1 MPLVL
6 AFALVANV
14 SAAVGAAA
22 RSHGAVAPSY
32 HSSSLAQHRSAP
44 LSAKERTLRYAAAND
59 FAFLDPPSKDGEV
72 DRWDPCAPIHY
83 VVNVVKGDPDDLQLV
98 RAAVHEAAHE
108 SGLTFVYDGTTTEM
122 PSSSRKDV
130 RHHGVGWQWS
140 PVLIAL
146 VPHADYHAQDN
157 DADSVAF
164 TDPDIYSDDDT
175 GDSEI
180 VSGQIVV
187 DIDAMTQH
195 DHYQPD
201 VLMPTMLHELGHLV
215 GLGHVDYAYELMAPD
230 GGGLPGYGHGD
241 RAGLSYL
248 GKSHG
253 CIADPAMPQDSED
266 FPG

>member
-1 MPLVL
+1 ML

-14 SAAVGAAA
+14 GAAVGAAA
-22 RSHGAVAPSY
+22 RSHGASPRAERALTV
-32 HSSSLAQHRSAP
+32 AQHRGSP
-44 LSAKERTLRYAAAND
+44 VSPKERTLRFAAANE

-108 SGLTFVYDGTTTEM
+108 SGLSFVYDGTTTEM
-122 PSSSRKDV
+122 PSASRKDV
-130 RHHGVGWQWS
+130 RHQGIGWKWA

-146 VPHADYHAQDN
+146 VPHSDYHTQDR
-157 DADSVAF
+157 DSDSVAF
-164 TDPDIYSDDDT
+164 TDPDIYSDDVT
-175 GDSEI
+175 GDNQI

-187 DIDAMTQH
+187 DIDAMSQQ
-195 DHYQPD
+195 DRYQPD
-201 VLMPTMLHELGHLV
+201 VLLPTMLHELGHLI

-230 GGGLPGYGHGD
+230 GGGLPGYGQGD

-248 GKSHG
+248 SKSHG
-253 CIADPAMPQDSED
+253 CIDDPAMPQDSDD